1 LEVIVDTP
9 VPTQRR
15 HRIDD
20 VSRVGDARRE
30 AVRLAQLQG
39 LSEEFAGRAALVATE
54 LATNLLRHGG
64 GGELLLQRLDG
75 EGACLVEIVALD
87 RGPGMK
93 DPERCLRD
101 GYSTSGTLGTGLG
114 AAQRL
119 SAEFDLYSAPEDGT
133 VVLARVGVGSMPRL
147 GVVNVAV
154 QGEVECGDTWAIA
167 HLGKTMSL
175 LVVDGLGHG
184 TFAAQAAQAAR
195 TAFERSPGD
204 TPQELLARLNR
215 SLAGTRG
222 AAAACAQF
230 GPSGALSY
238 AGIGNIH
245 GAVLTGES
253 MRGLVSHNGTLGLRA
268 PRIQQFEYEK
278 PSGALLIMN
287 SDGLSA
293 RWNLAR
299 KPGLL
304 RRHPGVVAAVLFRD
318 YARRHDDA
326 TVVVLN

>member
-1 LEVIVDTP
+1 MIVEAP
-9 VPTQRR
+9 VPTQHR

-20 VSRVGDARRE
+20 VTRVGEARRE

-39 LSEEFAGRAALVATE
+39 LSEELAGRAALVATE
-54 LATNLLRHGG
+54 LANNLLRHGG

-75 EGACLVEIVALD
+75 AGACLVEIVALD

-101 GYSTSGTLGTGLG
+101 GYSTAGTMGTGLG
-114 AAQRL
+114 AVQRL

-133 VVLARVGVGSMPRL
+133 VVLARVGVGSVPRL
-147 GVVNVAV
+147 GVVSVAL
-154 QGEVECGDTWAIA
+154 QGEVESGDTWAIA
-167 HLGKTMSL
+167 YNDKTTTL

-195 TAFERSPGD
+195 TTFERSADDSPH
-204 TPQELLARLNR
+204 QLLTRLNR

-222 AAAACAQF
+222 AAAACAQI
-230 GPSGALSY
+230 GPSGTLSY
-238 AGIGNIH
+238 AGVGNIH
-245 GAVLTGES
+245 GAVLTGEG

-268 PRIQQFEYEK
+268 PRIQEFEYGK

-293 RWNLAR
+293 RWDLAR

-304 RRHPGVVAAVLFRD
+304 RRHPGVIAAVLFRD
-318 YARRHDDA
+318 YARQYDDA